1 MNSKI
6 SDKLFEEERDLLRN
20 KATRIALCEKSFYHF
35 IIYYFESSIRYP
47 ELAPYHF
54 ERFRVA
60 QGWRS
65 MYVEWQRESAKS
77 TFLGLA
83 LECWK
88 ICYQKADFICNICYN
103 KTKATAFNKMLA
115 AELSLNKRI
124 KSDFWLLFSKR
135 KAVFDKDEVIPET
148 GVSEFVTTNFV
159 KVKAFGMG
167 ESVRGEQFRHP
178 KKGVRRPDHLMLDDI
193 DNADNTKN
201 TALID
206 KDMFFLQNEVFGGLV
221 HWAQIIYLG
230 NVVRMD
236 WRGVRIREQYKENP
250 KWCQFSN
257 FIYGPAGTRSGKIQR
272 SRYVETIAESK
283 KLNQGVSVDEWVIAL
298 ETLRTDLKSGF
309 NQNYLG
315 IPEMGAQKFVK
326 AEWIMRQKISSESLP
341 KFDFIQIGIDPAFS
355 KNTASDAIGIVVTGH
370 YTAKYEDWTNKKLKY
385 VLRSKA
391 LEWEDKSQKNFVAT
405 VQNLYE
411 EYWASRVVIES
422 NNGGQILGE
431 QLKEHHL
438 AVDIV
443 SASKDKVTRLK
454 EHEFDLQAGNIFF
467 VSWTTEGLISQLLS
481 FTWEPWGEDDIVDAF
496 VYSLF
501 SKKFQFWFN

>member
-1 MNSKI
+1 
-6 SDKLFEEERDLLRN
+6 
-20 KATRIALCEKSFYHF
+20 
-35 IIYYFESSIRYP
+35 
-47 ELAPYHF
+47 
-54 ERFRVA
+54 
-60 QGWRS
+60 
-65 MYVEWQRESAKS
+65 
-77 TFLGLA
+77 
-83 LECWK
+83 
-88 ICYQKADFICNICYN
+88 
-103 KTKATAFNKMLA
+103 MLA
-115 AELSLNKRI
+115 AELSLNKKI
-124 KSDFWLLFSKR
+124 IGDFWLLFSKR
-135 KAVFDKDEVIPET
+135 KAVYDKDEIIPET
-148 GVSEFVTTNFV
+148 GVSEFVTSNFV

-230 NVVRMD
+230 NVVRID
-236 WRGVRIREQYKENP
+236 GRWVRIREQYKNNL
-250 KWCQFSN
+250 KRRQFSN

-272 SRYVETIAESK
+272 SRYVETIAEAEQ
-283 KLNQGVSVDEWVIAL
+283 LNQGVPIDEWVIAL
-298 ETLRTDLKSGF
+298 ETLRTDLQSWF
-309 NQNYLG
+309 AQNYLG
-315 IPEMGAQKFVK
+315 IPEMWAQKFVK
-326 AEWIMRQKISSESLP
+326 TERIMRQKISLESLP

-370 YTAKYEDWTNKKLKY
+370 YTAKYEDWTSKRMKY
-385 VLRSKA
+385 ILRSKA
-391 LEWEDKSQKNFVAT
+391 LEWEDKAQKNFVAT

-467 VSWTTEGLISQLLS
+467 VSGATEGLIAQLLS
-481 FTWEPWGEDDIVDAF
+481 FTWEPWGSDDLVDAF